1 MSKTFRL
8 VGTAAL
14 LAACAS
20 APPPPTEPAAAPL
33 PYPEPARDEQ
43 LEQLAIQISR
53 LEQQVEELQTRVR
66 QLERRPTA
74 PKSVPHPRTKI
85 RPAAVSGSLK
95 TEPSAQTKLE
105 QAQEQYRQREYR
117 AAAQTLREADGGGDG
132 SETAR
137 QSMFLLLQSHQWL
150 GNCQSVINIGQR
162 FATRFSGSLKAA
174 DALDSVAQCQWQ
186 IQQRDIAR
194 DTWRN
199 IIRRYPASP
208 AAERAKT
215 HLNQ

>member
-1 MSKTFRL
+1 
-8 VGTAAL
+8 
-14 LAACAS
+14 
-20 APPPPTEPAAAPL
+20 
-33 PYPEPARDEQ
+33 
-43 LEQLAIQISR
+43 
-53 LEQQVEELQTRVR
+53 
-66 QLERRPTA
+66 
-74 PKSVPHPRTKI
+74 
-85 RPAAVSGSLK
+85 
-95 TEPSAQTKLE
+95 
-105 QAQEQYRQREYR
+105 
-117 AAAQTLREADGGGDG
+117 
-132 SETAR
+132 
-137 QSMFLLLQSHQWL
+137 MFLLLQSHQRL

>member
-20 APPPPTEPAAAPL
+20 APPPPAEPAAAPL
-33 PYPEPARDEQ
+33 PYPEPVRDEQ

-95 TEPSAQTKLE
+95 IEPSAQTKLE

-162 FATRFSGSLKAA
+162 YAARFSVSPNAPEALSL
-174 DALDSVAQCQWQ
+174 VAQCQWQ